1 MFANILLIIA
11 SIAIA
16 ITLVCAV
23 AILVIFAYLLVQMD
37 KEENSRHI
45 PHPEPVF
52 YGKSRLELE
61 ATTARLLR
69 EDKRRPR
76 KRHAQVMVIR

>member
-16 ITLVCAV
+16 IALVCAV

-37 KEENSRHI
+37 KKKHENDPI
-45 PHPEPVF
+45 VPEPTF
-52 YGKSRLELE
+52 YGRSRIELE
-61 ATTARLLR
+61 MTTAKLLR

-76 KRHAQVMVIR
+76 KRHAQIIIV

>member
-1 MFANILLIIA
+1 MFAQILWIIA
-11 SIAIA
+11 SIALAIA
-16 ITLVCAV
+16 LVCFV
-23 AILVIFAYLLVQMD
+23 AILIIFAYLLVQMD
-37 KEENSRHI
+37 KEENST
-45 PHPEPVF
+45 PPALPEPTF

-76 KRHAQVMVIR
+76 KRHAQVVVIR